1 MRSTHNKLR
10 KNYRILKEFQS
21 SFKNKRMEAIQL
33 STAGFSFDLV
43 TSTYTTKQGKT
54 YYFVYDLG
62 YLKLDH
68 RQLIIVTK
76 ESYL

>member
-1 MRSTHNKLR
+1 
-10 KNYRILKEFQS
+10 
-21 SFKNKRMEAIQL
+21 MEAIQL